1 MAENGVVLLKLPAP
15 EAGSMF
21 QVTPLP
27 AGSPTALPVIATVP
41 PASTWPVAADMDTV
55 ILGGGALVPLLK
67 PARTAARIE
76 FVSK

>member
-27 AGSPTALPVIATVP
+27 AGSPTALAVSATVP

-55 ILGGGALVPLLK
+55 ILGGGPLLPLWQ
-67 PARTAARIE
+67 PARTVARIE
-76 FVSK
+76 LVSK